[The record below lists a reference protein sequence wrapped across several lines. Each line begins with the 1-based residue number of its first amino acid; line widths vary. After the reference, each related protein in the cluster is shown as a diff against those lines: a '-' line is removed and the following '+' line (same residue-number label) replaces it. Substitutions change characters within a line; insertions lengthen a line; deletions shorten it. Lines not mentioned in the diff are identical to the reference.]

1 MHILHHYLVAVCS
14 NLVVFL
20 LCSIEL
26 GLIIITL
33 NKFTVAISPFTALSK
48 LSTTNKKVIRCQRAK
63 IKNAS
68 QRKTISTTNIKRTY
82 SNLASETLRGASF
95 NFTEF
100 YKAHKYIEPNWLEW
114 FIGFVEG
121 DGGIYTYNDRLS
133 FVITQDEFAI
143 LNHIKDQ
150 LGCFAGSVRFDKGV
164 QSYRYV
170 VSDLPSIVLLAHL
183 FNGNLVLEHRIKQ
196 LALWINIINKRLPHL
211 AELVHITTS
220 PAISLK
226 DGWLSGIT
234 DAEGCFNINI
244 SSRPANTV
252 GFYTKLRFIID
263 QNDEKTLNL
272 IRNIIDTGYVY
283 QRKSN
288 LAAFRYTSESFK
300 GLETVVL
307 YFGAFPLKTFK
318 KEAFKKWC
326 EIRAMMANKEH
337 LNLEGFT
344 KIRALAYLVN
354 DKTKIND

>member
-1 MHILHHYLVAVCS
+1 MRKKKMQNLHHY
-14 NLVVFL
+14 FL
-20 LCSIEL
+20 RLC
-26 GLIIITL
+26 
-33 NKFTVAISPFTALSK
+33 PH
-48 LSTTNKKVIRCQRAK
+48 RMAK
-63 IKNAS
+63 EKIAS
-68 QRKTISTTNIKRTY
+68 QKTTIISASIKRNN

-100 YKAHKYIEPNWLEW
+100 YKLHKYIEPNWLEW

-133 FVITQDEFAI
+133 FVITQDESAI
-143 LNHIKDQ
+143 LNHIKDK
-150 LGCFAGSVRFDKGV
+150 LGFGSVRFDKGV

-183 FNGNLVLEHRIKQ
+183 FNGNLVLEHRIRQ
-196 LALWINIINKRLPHL
+196 LALWINKINKRLANL
-211 AELVHITTS
+211 TEFNHITTS
-220 PAISLK
+220 PALSLK

-263 QNDEKTLNL
+263 QNDAKALNL
-272 IRNIIDTGYVY
+272 IRNVFNTGYVS

-288 LAAFRYTSESFK
+288 LSAFRYTSESFK
-300 GLETVVL
+300 GLETVVY
-307 YFGAFPLKTFK
+307 YFNAFPLKTFK
-318 KEAFKKWC
+318 KEAFFKWC
-326 EIRAMMANKEH
+326 AIRVMMANKEH
-337 LNLEGFT
+337 LHVEGFT
-344 KIRALAYLVN
+344 KIRALAKLVN

>member
-1 MHILHHYLVAVCS
+1 M
-14 NLVVFL
+14 
-20 LCSIEL
+20 SI
-26 GLIIITL
+26 
-33 NKFTVAISPFTALSK
+33 ISLRPP
-48 LSTTNKKVIRCQRAK
+48 
-63 IKNAS
+63 
-68 QRKTISTTNIKRTY
+68 
-82 SNLASETLRGASF
+82 LRGTS
-95 NFTEF
+95 
-100 YKAHKYIEPNWLEW
+100 
-114 FIGFVEG
+114 G
-121 DGGIYTYNDRLS
+121 
-133 FVITQDEFAI
+133 
-143 LNHIKDQ
+143 
-150 LGCFAGSVRFDKGV
+150 
-164 QSYRYV
+164 
-170 VSDLPSIVLLAHL
+170 
-183 FNGNLVLEHRIKQ
+183 
-196 LALWINIINKRLPHL
+196 KRLPHL

-318 KEAFKKWC
+318 KEAFKK
-326 EIRAMMANKEH
+326 
-337 LNLEGFT
+337 
-344 KIRALAYLVN
+344 
-354 DKTKIND
+354 